1 MSTMCL
7 HCPTWRVAQRDRI
20 VKMRLASYCR
30 SHHNAATPTTRR
42 TVLNKAVAM
51 PGPWVVVAV
60 ATFAQMIVAMSNI
73 LLPTIAPK
81 LAESL
86 GVSPILIGYQ
96 VSLTFGV
103 ATLATMF
110 GGNAVLRF
118 GAARTTQLSI
128 LCCGAGL
135 VLFGFPHVA
144 AIALGS
150 AFVGIGTGLINPAA
164 AHLLVSYTPPARRNI
179 MFSIKQTGV
188 PVGGVIT
195 ALTAPAIAVH
205 YGFRWSLVMVG
216 VLVVVLVIFAQR
228 YREQWDSDRGG
239 ADHGSRAAFGG
250 VPLVWHQPDLRWV
263 SLVAMIFSGIQRC
276 VLSFTVIYLVAEG
289 RFGLV
294 EAGVMLSVVQIG
306 GSSSRICWGWLA
318 DRLRSS
324 LTVLMII
331 CVITIFSTLA
341 LVFFDPEWNKPLI
354 YLLFFVI
361 GVTAVGWNGVFHA
374 EAARLS
380 PPGMASVVAGGT
392 TFFVF
397 AGVLI
402 APAAF
407 AAAYGGIGSYSN
419 TFLLVTASAVVAF
432 GLLLMAQRVSP
443 RLPQSER

>member
-1 MSTMCL
+1 
-7 HCPTWRVAQRDRI
+7 
-20 VKMRLASYCR
+20 
-30 SHHNAATPTTRR
+30 
-42 TVLNKAVAM
+42 
-51 PGPWVVVAV
+51 
-60 ATFAQMIVAMSNI
+60 MIVAMSNI

-96 VSLTFGV
+96 VSLTFGA

-135 VLFGFPHVA
+135 LLFALPYIT

-150 AFVGIGTGLINPAA
+150 VFIGMGMGMINSAA
-164 AHLLVSYTPPARRNI
+164 AHMLVTYTPPQRRNI

-195 ALTAPAIAVH
+195 SLTAPAIAVH
-205 YGFRWSLVMVG
+205 YGFHWSLV
-216 VLVVVLVIFAQR
+216 LIVVLIAGLLIFIQG
-228 YREQWDSDRGG
+228 YRAQWDSDRGVVG
-239 ADHGSRAAFGG
+239 RGDQVAFGG
-250 VPLVWHQPDLRWV
+250 VPLVWRQAGLRWI

-289 RFGLV
+289 SMGLV

-306 GSSSRICWGWLA
+306 GSLARICWGWLA
-318 DRLRSS
+318 DRLGSS
-324 LTVLMII
+324 LSVLMII
-331 CVITIFSTLA
+331 CVITIGSTLA
-341 LVFFDPEWNKPLI
+341 LVFFDPEWNKALI
-354 YLLFFVI
+354 YILFFII
-361 GVTAVGWNGVFHA
+361 GVTSLGWNGVFHA

-380 PPGMASVVAGGT
+380 PPGMASVVAAGT

-397 AGVLI
+397 AGVLVG
-402 APAAF
+402 PAAF

-419 TFLLVTASAVVAF
+419 TFLLVTASAIAAF
-432 GLLLMAQRVSP
+432 GLLLLAQRAT
-443 RLPQSER
+443 RRDG

>member
-1 MSTMCL
+1 M
-7 HCPTWRVAQRDRI
+7 
-20 VKMRLASYCR
+20 
-30 SHHNAATPTTRR
+30 
-42 TVLNKAVAM
+42 NKAVVL

-60 ATFAQMIVAMSNI
+60 ATFAQMVVAMSNI

-96 VSLTFGV
+96 VSLTFGA

-118 GAARTTQLSI
+118 GAARSTQLSI

-135 VLFGFPHVA
+135 LMFALPYVT

-150 AFVGIGTGLINPAA
+150 VFIGMGMGMINSAA
-164 AHLLVSYTPPARRNI
+164 AHMLVTYTPPQRRNI

-195 ALTAPAIAVH
+195 SLTAPAIAVH
-205 YGFRWSLVMVG
+205 YGFQWSLVMI
-216 VLVVVLVIFAQR
+216 VVLIAGLLIFIQG
-228 YREQWDSDRGG
+228 YRAQWDGDRGTAG
-239 ADHGSRAAFGG
+239 RGEQAAFGG
-250 VPLVWHQPDLRWV
+250 VPLVWQQASLRWI

-289 RFGLV
+289 NMGLV
-294 EAGVMLSVVQIG
+294 EAGVMLSVVQVG
-306 GSSSRICWGWLA
+306 GSASRICWGWLA
-318 DRLRSS
+318 DRLGSS

-331 CVITIFSTLA
+331 CVITIVSTLA
-341 LVFFDPEWNKPLI
+341 LVFFDPEWNKALI

-380 PPGMASVVAGGT
+380 PPGMASVVAAGT

-402 APAAF
+402 GPAAF
-407 AAAYGGIGSYSN
+407 AAAYGGIGSYGN
-419 TFLLVTASAVVAF
+419 TFLLVTASAIAAF
-432 GLLLMAQRVSP
+432 GLLLMAQRVAP
-443 RLPQSER
+443 RDR

>member
-1 MSTMCL
+1 
-7 HCPTWRVAQRDRI
+7 
-20 VKMRLASYCR
+20 
-30 SHHNAATPTTRR
+30 
-42 TVLNKAVAM
+42 M

-96 VSLTFGV
+96 VSLTFGA
-103 ATLATMF
+103 ATLATLF

-118 GAARTTQLSI
+118 GAARSTQLSI

-135 VLFGFPHVA
+135 LLFALPYVT
-144 AIALGS
+144 AIGLGS
-150 AFVGIGTGLINPAA
+150 VCIGMGMGMINSAA
-164 AHLLVSYTPPARRNI
+164 AHLLVAYTPPQRRNI

-195 ALTAPAIAVH
+195 SLTAPAIAVH
-205 YGFRWSLVMVG
+205 YGFHWSLLMI
-216 VLVVVLVIFAQR
+216 VVLIAALLMYIQGHR
-228 YREQWDSDRGG
+228 ARWDSDRGTTG
-239 ADHGSRAAFGG
+239 RGEQVAFGG
-250 VPLVWHQPDLRWV
+250 VPLVWRQASLRWV

-289 RFGLV
+289 GMGLV

-306 GSSSRICWGWLA
+306 GSISRICWGWLA
-318 DRLRSS
+318 DRLGSS
-324 LTVLMII
+324 LSVLMII
-331 CVITIFSTLA
+331 CVITVASTLA
-341 LVFFDPEWNKPLI
+341 LVFFQPSWNKLLI
-354 YLLFFVI
+354 YILFFVI

-380 PPGMASVVAGGT
+380 PPGMASVVAAGT

-402 APAAF
+402 GPAAF
-407 AAAYGGIGSYSN
+407 AAAYGGIGSYGN

-432 GLLLMAQRVSP
+432 GLLLMAQRAA
-443 RLPQSER
+443 RNR

>member
-1 MSTMCL
+1 MQL
-7 HCPTWRVAQRDRI
+7 L
-20 VKMRLASYCR
+20 LACTTKSILLNT
-30 SHHNAATPTTRR
+30 SAA
-42 TVLNKAVAM
+42 L

-60 ATFAQMIVAMSNI
+60 ATLAQMIVAMSNI

-96 VSLTFGV
+96 VSLTFGA

-118 GAARTTQLSI
+118 GAARATQLSI

-135 VLFGFPHVA
+135 LLFALPYVT

-150 AFVGIGTGLINPAA
+150 IFIGMGMGMINSAA
-164 AHLLVSYTPPARRNI
+164 AHLLVTYTPPQRRNI

-195 ALTAPAIAVH
+195 SLTAPAIAVH
-205 YGFRWSLVMVG
+205 FGFHWSLLMIG
-216 VLVVVLVIFAQR
+216 VLIAALLIYIQGHR
-228 YREQWDSDRGG
+228 PRWDNDRGTAG
-239 ADHGSRAAFGG
+239 RGEQAAFGG
-250 VPLVWHQPDLRWV
+250 VPLVWRHAGLRWI

-289 RFGLV
+289 AMGLV
-294 EAGVMLSVVQIG
+294 EAGVMLSVVQVG
-306 GSSSRICWGWLA
+306 GSVSRICWGWLA
-318 DRLRSS
+318 DRLGSS
-324 LTVLMII
+324 LRVLMII
-331 CVITIFSTLA
+331 CVITIASTLA
-341 LVFFDPEWNKPLI
+341 LVFFDPAWNKVLI

-380 PPGMASVVAGGT
+380 PPGMASVVAAGT

-402 APAAF
+402 GPAAF
-407 AAAYGGIGSYSN
+407 AAAYGGIGSYGN

-432 GLLLMAQRVSP
+432 GLLLMAQRVVRSTGKA
-443 RLPQSER
+443 

>member
-1 MSTMCL
+1 
-7 HCPTWRVAQRDRI
+7 
-20 VKMRLASYCR
+20 
-30 SHHNAATPTTRR
+30 
-42 TVLNKAVAM
+42 M

-60 ATFAQMIVAMSNI
+60 ATFAQMVVAMSNI

-96 VSLTFGV
+96 VSLTFGA

-118 GAARTTQLSI
+118 GAARATQFSM

-135 VLFGFPHVA
+135 LLFALPYVT

-150 AFVGIGTGLINPAA
+150 VCIGMGMGMINSAA
-164 AHLLVSYTPPARRNI
+164 AHLLVAYTPPQRRNI

-195 ALTAPAIAVH
+195 SLTAPAIAVH
-205 YGFRWSLVMVG
+205 YGFHWSLVMI
-216 VLVVVLVIFAQR
+216 VLLIAGLLVFIQGHRAR
-228 YREQWDSDRGG
+228 WDSDRGG
-239 ADHGSRAAFGG
+239 SGQGGQAAFGG
-250 VPLVWHQPDLRWV
+250 VPLVWRQTSLRWV

-289 RFGLV
+289 GMGLV

-306 GSSSRICWGWLA
+306 GSVSRICWGWLA
-318 DRLRSS
+318 DRLGSS

-331 CVITIFSTLA
+331 CVITVLSTLA
-341 LVFFDPEWNKPLI
+341 LVFFDAGWNKLLI
-354 YLLFFVI
+354 YILFFVI

-380 PPGMASVVAGGT
+380 PPGMASVVAAGT

-397 AGVLI
+397 AGVLVG
-402 APAAF
+402 PAAF
-407 AAAYGGIGSYSN
+407 AAAYGGIGSYGN
-419 TFLLVTASAVVAF
+419 TFLLVTAAAIVAF
-432 GLLLMAQRVSP
+432 GLLLMAQRAA
-443 RLPQSER
+443 RRR